1 MKYYVY
7 VHRKLDDKS
16 IFYVG
21 KGTGRRANSKNSRS
35 KWWHSLVKKH
45 GFYSEIVQYFD
56 NEQDAYLSESILI
69 DQLLFKGVKLI
80 NLKSGG
86 IGGIGFKHSDES
98 KEKIR
103 CSNLGKTFSI
113 KRKQAIAK
121 ALLGNKFSRKRK
133 SKFKSNNRKIVICL
147 DTNEIFESTHE
158 AALKLS
164 LNYSNIAAVC
174 RGKRNK
180 CGGLRFQYAK

>member
-7 VHRKLDDKS
+7 IHRKLDDKS

-21 KGTGRRANSKNSRS
+21 KGTGKRANSKNSRS
-35 KWWHSLVKKH
+35 KWWHRVVNKH

-56 NEQDAYLSESILI
+56 NEHDAYISESSLI
-69 DQLLFKGVKLI
+69 DHLSSKGIRLI

-86 IGGIGFKHSDES
+86 IGGIGFKHSEES
-98 KEKIR
+98 KQKIR
-103 CSNLGKTFSI
+103 NFNLGKVYSVD
-113 KRKQAIAK
+113 RKQAISK

-133 SKFKSNNRKIVICL
+133 SKFKSNNRKTVICL
-147 DTNEIFESTHE
+147 DTGEIFQSAHE
-158 AALKLS
+158 AALKLN

-174 RGKRNK
+174 RGKRHK
-180 CGGLRFQYAK
+180 CGGLRFKYGK

>member
-7 VHRKLDDKS
+7 VHRKSDDKS

-21 KGTGRRANSKNSRS
+21 KGTGKRANSKNSRS
-35 KWWHSLVKKH
+35 KWWHRVVNKH
-45 GFYSEIVQYFD
+45 GFYSEIVQYFN
-56 NEQDAYLSESILI
+56 NECDAYISESTLI
-69 DQLLFKGVKLI
+69 NHLSSNGVKLI

-86 IGGIGFKHSDES
+86 VGGIGFKHSEES
-98 KEKIR
+98 KQKIR
-103 CSNLGKTFSI
+103 NYNLGKTYSVD
-113 KRKQAIAK
+113 RKQAISK

-133 SKFKSNNRKIVICL
+133 FKFKSNNRKTVICL
-147 DTNEIFESTHE
+147 DTGEIFQSAHE
-158 AALKLS
+158 AALKLN

-180 CGGLRFQYAK
+180 CGGLRFEYAK